1 MKKEKR
7 EITLEK
13 LERRE
18 NIAKEVPTIILIL
31 AFIVFM
37 VGIVMTIILGT
48 SVNIYEMLSIYICI
62 EMLLAVLLIMSYKIS
77 EKTRNQMI
85 SKKKQVKVSVLK
97 QLANVPGGCIK
108 EFVNIR
114 DEEII
119 SDILSKNIFKISIDK
134 VTKDSVIT
142 TIQFVDNTFQSNVY
156 ISIEKLIS
164 IINEECRDEILKQLI
179 KEITLKELDKKITRV
194 SINTQGLLYVKDFTF
209 DELSESFDL
218 KE

>member
-85 SKKKQVKVSVLK
+85 SKK
-97 QLANVPGGCIK
+97 
-108 EFVNIR
+108 
-114 DEEII
+114 
-119 SDILSKNIFKISIDK
+119 SK
-134 VTKDSVIT
+134 
-142 TIQFVDNTFQSNVY
+142 
-156 ISIEKLIS
+156 L
-164 IINEECRDEILKQLI
+164 R
-179 KEITLKELDKKITRV
+179 
-194 SINTQGLLYVKDFTF
+194 
-209 DELSESFDL
+209 
-218 KE
+218 